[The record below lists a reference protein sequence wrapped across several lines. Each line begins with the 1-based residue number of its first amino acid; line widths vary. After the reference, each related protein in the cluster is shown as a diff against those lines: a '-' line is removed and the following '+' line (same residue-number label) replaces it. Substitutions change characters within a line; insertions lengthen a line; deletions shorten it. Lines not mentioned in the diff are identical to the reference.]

1 MAAFEYNA
9 LDAAGKETEGVL
21 EGDSPRQVRQLLRE
35 RGLLPTRVAEV
46 REQRR
51 GQTQDS
57 TRRRWQLSNVR
68 RERLSNADV
77 ALLTRQLATLVK
89 AALPLEEALR
99 AVAEQ
104 SEKPAVQRTIVAVRA
119 RVMEGMG
126 LAAALGEFPRVF
138 PEIYRATVAA
148 GEQSGRLDI
157 VLERLA
163 DYTENRD
170 QLRQRVYGALL
181 YPIVLTVMCIAIIG
195 GLLTYVVPKVVE
207 VFESGQ
213 QQLPWMTR
221 VLLATSDFVRDAG
234 PWVFLAL
241 VVAGFAFARW
251 LRNPQNRH
259 RADGW
264 LLGVPLAGRLLR
276 GFDTAR
282 FTRTFSILT
291 GSAVP
296 VLESLRIAAA
306 VIANRPMRAAVEQA
320 AERVREGA
328 PIGRSLGASK
338 LFPPMTVHLIAS
350 GESSGRLEEMLE
362 RAALQQERELDG
374 LLTALVGLLGPL
386 MIVGM
391 GVFVLAIVFAMLM
404 PIFEM
409 NTLVR

>member
-1 MAAFEYNA
+1 MAAFEYTALNA
-9 LDAAGKETEGVL
+9 QGREVRGVQEG
-21 EGDSPRQVRQLLRE
+21 ESARQVRQWLRDQQ
-35 RGLLPTRVAEV
+35 LLPTQVTAV
-46 REQRR
+46 TNSNATQSTLGKRR
-51 GQTQDS
+51 AF
-57 TRRRWQLSNVR
+57 TRNRI
-68 RERLSNADV
+68 SNADL

-89 AALPLEEALR
+89 AALPLEDALR

-104 SEKPAVQRTIVAVRA
+104 SEKQAVKKIVTAVRA
-119 RVMEGMG
+119 RVTEGLT

-148 GEQSGRLDI
+148 GEQSGRLDV

-170 QLRQRVYGALL
+170 QLRQRVIGALL
-181 YPIVLTVMCIAIIG
+181 YPIVLTVMCIAIIA

-213 QQLPWMTR
+213 NALPWMTQ
-221 VLLATSDFVRDAG
+221 VLLAVSEVLRDYG
-234 PWVFLAL
+234 LWLLVAL
-241 VVAGFAFARW
+241 VIAGVLFRRW
-251 LRNPQNRH
+251 LRSPEARY
-259 RADGW
+259 RFDGW
-264 LLGVPLAGRLLR
+264 LLRLPLVGRLVR

-296 VLESLRIAAA
+296 VLDGLRIAGA
-306 VIANRPMRAAVEQA
+306 VISNRPMRAAVEQA
-320 AERVREGA
+320 AERIREGA
-328 PIGRSLGASK
+328 PIGRSLAASK

-350 GESSGRLEEMLE
+350 GEASGRLEEMLD
-362 RAALQQERELDG
+362 RAATNQERELDG

>member
-1 MAAFEYNA
+1 MAAFEYTA
-9 LDAAGKETEGVL
+9 LDAQGREVRGVQEG
-21 EGDSPRQVRQLLRE
+21 ESARQVRQWLRDQQ
-35 RGLLPTRVAEV
+35 LLPTQVTAV
-46 REQRR
+46 
-51 GQTQDS
+51 TN
-57 TRRRWQLSNVR
+57 SNVTQSALGKR
-68 RERLSNADV
+68 QAFTRNRISNADL

-89 AALPLEEALR
+89 AALPLEDALR

-104 SEKPAVQRTIVAVRA
+104 SEKQAVKKIVTAVRA
-119 RVMEGMG
+119 RVTEGLT

-148 GEQSGRLDI
+148 GEQSGRLDV

-170 QLRQRVYGALL
+170 QLRQRVIGALL
-181 YPIVLTVMCIAIIG
+181 YPIVLTVMCIAIIA

-213 QQLPWMTR
+213 NALPWMTQ
-221 VLLATSDFVRDAG
+221 VLLAVSEVLRDYG
-234 PWVFLAL
+234 LWLLVAL
-241 VVAGFAFARW
+241 VIAGVLFRRW
-251 LRNPQNRH
+251 LRSPEARY
-259 RADGW
+259 RFDGW
-264 LLGVPLAGRLLR
+264 LLRLPLVGRLVR

-296 VLESLRIAAA
+296 VLDGLRIAGA
-306 VIANRPMRAAVEQA
+306 VISNRPMRAAVEQA
-320 AERVREGA
+320 AERIREGA
-328 PIGRSLGASK
+328 PIGRSLAASK

-350 GESSGRLEEMLE
+350 GEASGRLEEMLD
-362 RAALQQERELDG
+362 RAATNQERELDG

>member
-1 MAAFEYNA
+1 MAAFEYTA
-9 LDAAGKETEGVL
+9 LDAQGREVRGVQEG
-21 EGDSPRQVRQLLRE
+21 ESARQVRQWLRDQQ
-35 RGLLPTRVAEV
+35 LLPTQVTAV
-46 REQRR
+46 
-51 GQTQDS
+51 TN
-57 TRRRWQLSNVR
+57 SNVTQSALGKR
-68 RERLSNADV
+68 QAFTRNRISNADL

-89 AALPLEEALR
+89 AALPLEDALR

-104 SEKPAVQRTIVAVRA
+104 SEKPTVKKIVTAVRA
-119 RVMEGMG
+119 RVTEGLT
-126 LAAALGEFPRVF
+126 LAAALGELPRVF

-148 GEQSGRLDI
+148 GEQSGRLDV

-170 QLRQRVYGALL
+170 QLRQRVIGALL
-181 YPIVLTVMCIAIIG
+181 YPIVLTVMCIAIIA

-213 QQLPWMTR
+213 NALPWMTQ
-221 VLLATSDFVRDAG
+221 VLLAVSEVLRDYG
-234 PWVFLAL
+234 LWLLVAL
-241 VVAGFAFARW
+241 VIAGVLFRRW
-251 LRNPQNRH
+251 LRSPEARY
-259 RADGW
+259 RFDGW
-264 LLGVPLAGRLLR
+264 LLRLPLVGRLVR

-296 VLESLRIAAA
+296 VLDGLRIAGA
-306 VIANRPMRAAVEQA
+306 VISNRPMRAAVEQA
-320 AERVREGA
+320 AERIREGA
-328 PIGRSLGASK
+328 PIGRSLAASK

-350 GESSGRLEEMLE
+350 GEASGRLEEMLD
-362 RAALQQERELDG
+362 RAATNQERELDG

>member
-1 MAAFEYNA
+1 MAAFEYTA
-9 LDAAGKETEGVL
+9 LDAQGREVRGVQEG
-21 EGDSPRQVRQLLRE
+21 ESARQVRQWLRDQQ
-35 RGLLPTRVAEV
+35 LLPTQVTAV
-46 REQRR
+46 
-51 GQTQDS
+51 TN
-57 TRRRWQLSNVR
+57 SNVTQSALGKR
-68 RERLSNADV
+68 QAFTRNRISNADL

-89 AALPLEEALR
+89 AALPLEDALR

-104 SEKPAVQRTIVAVRA
+104 SEKPTVKKIVTAVRA
-119 RVMEGMG
+119 RVTEGLT
-126 LAAALGEFPRVF
+126 LASALGEFPRVF

-148 GEQSGRLDI
+148 GEQSGRLDV

-170 QLRQRVYGALL
+170 QLRQRVIGALL
-181 YPIVLTVMCIAIIG
+181 YPIVLTVMCIAIIA

-213 QQLPWMTR
+213 NALPWMTQ
-221 VLLATSDFVRDAG
+221 VLLAVSEVLRDYG
-234 PWVFLAL
+234 LWLLVAL
-241 VVAGFAFARW
+241 VIAGVLFRRW
-251 LRNPQNRH
+251 LRSPEARY
-259 RADGW
+259 RFDGW
-264 LLGVPLAGRLLR
+264 LLRLPLVGRLVR

-282 FTRTFSILT
+282 FTRTLSILT

-296 VLESLRIAAA
+296 VLDGLRIAGA
-306 VIANRPMRAAVEQA
+306 VISNRPMRAAVEQA
-320 AERVREGA
+320 AERIREGA
-328 PIGRSLGASK
+328 PIGRSLAASK

-350 GESSGRLEEMLE
+350 GEASGRLEEMLD
-362 RAALQQERELDG
+362 RAATNQERELDG

>member
-1 MAAFEYNA
+1 MAAFEYTA
-9 LDAAGKETEGVL
+9 LDAQGREVRGVQEG
-21 EGDSPRQVRQLLRE
+21 ESARQVRQWLRDQQ
-35 RGLLPTRVAEV
+35 LLPTQVTAV
-46 REQRR
+46 
-51 GQTQDS
+51 TN
-57 TRRRWQLSNVR
+57 SNVTQSALGKR
-68 RERLSNADV
+68 RAFTRNRISNADL
-77 ALLTRQLATLVK
+77 ALLTRQMATLVK
-89 AALPLEEALR
+89 AALPLEDALR

-104 SEKPAVQRTIVAVRA
+104 SEKPTVKKIVTAVRA
-119 RVMEGMG
+119 RVTEGLT

-148 GEQSGRLDI
+148 GEQSGRLDV

-170 QLRQRVYGALL
+170 QLRQRVIGALL
-181 YPIVLTVMCIAIIG
+181 YPIVLTVMCIAIIA

-213 QQLPWMTR
+213 NALPWMTQ
-221 VLLATSDFVRDAG
+221 VLLAVSEVLRDYG
-234 PWVFLAL
+234 LWLLVAL
-241 VVAGFAFARW
+241 VIAGVLFRRW
-251 LRNPQNRH
+251 LRSPEARY
-259 RADGW
+259 RFDGW
-264 LLGVPLAGRLLR
+264 LLRLPLVGRLVR

-296 VLESLRIAAA
+296 VLDGLRIAGA
-306 VIANRPMRAAVEQA
+306 VISNRPMRAAVEQA
-320 AERVREGA
+320 AERIREGA
-328 PIGRSLGASK
+328 PIGRSLAASK

-350 GESSGRLEEMLE
+350 GEASGRLEEMLD
-362 RAALQQERELDG
+362 RAATNQERELDG

>member
-1 MAAFEYNA
+1 VPAFEYSA
-9 LDAAGKETEGVL
+9 IDAAGKEVSGVL
-21 EGDSPRQVRQLLRE
+21 EGDSPRQVRQTLRE
-35 RGLLPTRVAEV
+35 RGLLPTAV
-46 REQRR
+46 RDVRDA
-51 GQTQDS
+51 GPKANGT
-57 TRRRWQLSNVR
+57 TRRECGALFGRGR
-68 RERLSNADV
+68 ARLGNADV

-104 SEKPAVQRTIVAVRA
+104 SEKPAVQRTVLAVRV
-119 RVMEGMG
+119 RVMEGQS
-126 LAAALGEFPRVF
+126 LAAALGDFPRVF

-148 GEQSGRLDI
+148 GEQSGRLDV

-181 YPIVLTVMCIAIIG
+181 YPIVLTVMCLVVIA
-195 GLLTYVVPKVVE
+195 GLLTYVVPKVVD

-213 QQLPWMTR
+213 QQLPWMTEI
-221 VLLATSDFVRDAG
+221 LLAVSGFVRDFG
-234 PWVFLAL
+234 LWL
-241 VVAGFAFARW
+241 VLVLIVAGFGFARW
-251 LRNPQNRH
+251 LRDPEHRH

-264 LLGVPLAGRLLR
+264 LLRLPLVGRLVR

-296 VLESLRIAAA
+296 VLESMRIAAA
-306 VIANRPMRAAVEQA
+306 VIANRQMREAVTAA

-328 PIGRSLGASK
+328 PIGRSLAASK

-350 GESSGRLEEMLE
+350 GEASGRLEEMLE
-362 RAALQQERELDG
+362 RAAIQQERELDG
-374 LLTALVGLLGPL
+374 LLTGLVGLLGPL